1 MPESCVFAC
10 RSPTL
15 ARSSVTSTD
24 EPLAPSAG
32 WVADEVRD
40 EFPELRLLYVVLEAR
55 PGRSSEGVKQRLN
68 GLSDRFRGANA
79 VTMRQDPIPWAYR
92 VFYRHV
98 GLDPDAER
106 TPIEAAAV
114 ERLVRGRFKADNL
127 LDDALMLALVE
138 TGVPVW
144 ALDAEHVSGTP
155 GVRVAQEGERLGR
168 DPSALPVY
176 GGRLVVADEAGPLS
190 TLFEA
195 PAPGHGVTKRTTRM
209 LLYSL
214 QVAGVPSIHVEEAL
228 HTCVD
233 ALRSG

>member
-1 MPESCVFAC
+1 MESSGVE
-10 RSPTL
+10 S
-15 ARSSVTSTD
+15 TS
-24 EPLAPSAG
+24 G
-32 WVADEVRD
+32 WVADDVRE
-40 EFPELRLLYVVLEAR
+40 EFPELRLRYVALEAR
-55 PGRSSEGVKQRLN
+55 PGPSTEGVKMRLR

-114 ERLVRGRFKADNL
+114 ERLVRGRFKPDNL
-127 LDDALMLALVE
+127 LDDALLLALVE

-144 ALDAEHVSGTP
+144 ALDADQVVGAP
-155 GVRVAQEGERLGR
+155 GVRVANDGERLGR

-176 GGRLVVADEAGPLS
+176 GGRLVVADETGPLA

-195 PAPGHGVTKRTTRM
+195 PAKGHGVTKRTRRM

-228 HTCVD
+228 DTCVD

>member
-1 MPESCVFAC
+1 MEGAEELVQPG
-10 RSPTL
+10 
-15 ARSSVTSTD
+15 
-24 EPLAPSAG
+24 AG

-40 EFPELRLLYVVLEAR
+40 EFPELQVISVTLEAR
-55 PGRSSEGVKQRLN
+55 AGRSSPGVRHRLSK
-68 GLSDRFRGANA
+68 LSDRFRGAHA

-114 ERLVRGRFKADNL
+114 ERLLRGRFKSENL
-127 LDDALMLALVE
+127 LDDALLLALIE

-144 ALDAEHVSGTP
+144 AFDADRVSGRL
-155 GVRVAQEGERLGR
+155 GVRVAEEGERMGR
-168 DPSALPVY
+168 SEDALPAF

-190 TLFEA
+190 TLFDD

-209 LLYSL
+209 TLYSL

-233 ALRSG
+233 ALRSA

>member
-1 MPESCVFAC
+1 VEGTEEFV
-10 RSPTL
+10 
-15 ARSSVTSTD
+15 
-24 EPLAPSAG
+24 EPVAG
-32 WVADEVRD
+32 WVADDVRD
-40 EFPELRLLYVVLEAR
+40 EFPELRVMSVTLDTR
-55 PGRSSEGVKQRLN
+55 PGRSSPGVQQRLR

-114 ERLVRGRFKADNL
+114 ERLLRGRFKSENL
-127 LDDALMLALVE
+127 LDDALLLALVE

-144 ALDAEHVSGTP
+144 AFDAARVSGTL
-155 GVRVAQEGERLGR
+155 GVRVAGEGEPLGR
-168 DPSALPVY
+168 DAGAVPVY
-176 GGRLVVADEAGPLS
+176 GGRLVVADEAGPLA
-190 TLFEA
+190 TLFDD

-209 LLYSL
+209 VLYSL

>member
-1 MPESCVFAC
+1 
-10 RSPTL
+10 
-15 ARSSVTSTD
+15 
-24 EPLAPSAG
+24 
-32 WVADEVRD
+32 VADDVRE
-40 EFPELRLLYVVLEAR
+40 EFPELRLLYVTLDAR
-55 PGRSSEGVKQRLN
+55 PGRSTDGVKQRLR

-114 ERLVRGRFKADNL
+114 ARLVRGRFKPENL

-144 ALDAEHVSGTP
+144 ALDADEVAGAP
-155 GVRVAQEGERLGR
+155 GVRVAREGEQLGR
-168 DPSALPVY
+168 GSAALPVY
-176 GGRLVVADEAGPLS
+176 GGRLVVADETGPLA
-190 TLFEA
+190 TLFEP
-195 PAPGHGVTKRTTRM
+195 PAMGHGVTKRTTRM

-228 HTCVD
+228 DTCVD
-233 ALRSG
+233 ALRSR

>member
-1 MPESCVFAC
+1 MEGAELV
-10 RSPTL
+10 
-15 ARSSVTSTD
+15 
-24 EPLAPSAG
+24 EPVVG
-32 WVADEVRD
+32 WVADDVRE
-40 EFPELRLLYVVLEAR
+40 EFPELRVISVTLDAR
-55 PGRSSEGVKQRLN
+55 PARSSPGVQQRLR
-68 GLSDRFRGANA
+68 GLSDRFRGAHA

-114 ERLVRGRFKADNL
+114 ERLLRGRFKSKNL
-127 LDDALMLALVE
+127 LDDALLVALVE

-144 ALDAEHVSGTP
+144 AFDADRVSGTL
-155 GVRVAQEGERLGR
+155 GVRVAGEGEVLGR
-168 DPSALPVY
+168 EAGAVPVY
-176 GGRLVVADEAGPLS
+176 GGRLVMADEIGPLA
-190 TLFEA
+190 TLFDD

-228 HTCVD
+228 YTCVD

>member
-1 MPESCVFAC
+1 VDAPE
-10 RSPTL
+10 RLDP
-15 ARSSVTSTD
+15 D
-24 EPLAPSAG
+24 EPVAG

-40 EFPELRLLYVVLEAR
+40 EFPELRLLYVGVDAR
-55 PGRSSEGVKQRLN
+55 PGRSAPGVQERLRC
-68 GLSDRFRGANA
+68 LSDRFRGAHA

-114 ERLVRGRFKADNL
+114 DRLVQGRYKASNL
-127 LDDALMLALVE
+127 LDDALLVSLVE

-144 ALDAEHVSGTP
+144 ALDRDRVQGRLGIRVSG
-155 GVRVAQEGERLGR
+155 EGEPLGR
-168 DPSALPVY
+168 DPGALPVY
-176 GGRLVVADEAGPLS
+176 GGRIVVADEAGPLA

-195 PAPGHGVTKRTTRM
+195 PAKGHGVTKRTSRM
-209 LLYSL
+209 VLYSL
-214 QVAGVPSIHVEEAL
+214 QVAGVPAIHVEEAL
-228 HTCVD
+228 HTCVE

>member
-1 MPESCVFAC
+1 VEASEE
-10 RSPTL
+10 L
-15 ARSSVTSTD
+15 I
-24 EPLAPSAG
+24 EPVAG
-32 WVADEVRD
+32 WVADDVRE
-40 EFPELRLLYVVLEAR
+40 EFPELRVISVTLEAR
-55 PGRSSEGVKQRLN
+55 PGRSSPGVQERLR
-68 GLSDRFRGANA
+68 GLSDRFRGAHA

-106 TPIEAAAV
+106 TPIEGAAV
-114 ERLVRGRFKADNL
+114 ERLLRGRFKSQNL
-127 LDDALMLALVE
+127 LDDALLVALVE

-144 ALDAEHVSGTP
+144 AFDADRVSGAL
-155 GVRVAQEGERLGR
+155 GVRVAEEGERLGR
-168 DPSALPVY
+168 GDDALPVY

-190 TLFEA
+190 TLFDE

-209 LLYSL
+209 TLYAL

-228 HTCVD
+228 DTCVD